1 MSNRYTH
8 CEQPT
13 AQILLIMLNRK
24 LLFWLG
30 LVLLTGSLSSCFR
43 SWRKNDRDIR
53 EHYANRPVKPTFYTI
68 QNDSLKLFAATTGA
82 DTLPPLLLIHG
93 APGAWYGYMNMV
105 DDSLLQSRFHIIAI
119 DRLGYNHSS
128 LRKKR
133 FVTSIETQAKA
144 AMLALSLNHS
154 KQKAVLLGRSFGAP
168 IAAQMAILNPNA
180 FSQLVML
187 APAIDPAKEKFW
199 WFSKPAKWWIVRA
212 WLPRRLNVAT
222 FEKFAHANELKKLQP
237 QWSKLQVPTIV
248 VQGGKDWIV
257 DPSNLDFAR
266 QQLADKPA
274 HYIFLPEAGHLIS
287 YSHPDLVRKL
297 VSTPFT
303 TIAGT
308 AAASATTQGSGQSEH
323 K

>member
-1 MSNRYTH
+1 
-8 CEQPT
+8 
-13 AQILLIMLNRK
+13 MLSRT
-24 LLFWLG
+24 LFFWMG

-93 APGAWYGYMNMV
+93 APGAWYGYLNMV

-187 APAIDPAKEKFW
+187 APAIDPTKEKFW
-199 WFSKPAKWWIVRA
+199 WFSKPAKWWIVRM

-222 FEKFAHANELKKLQP
+222 FEKFAHAKELEKLRP
-237 QWSKLQVPTIV
+237 QWQKLQVPTTV

-257 DPSNLDFAR
+257 DPTNLDFAR
-266 QQLADKPA
+266 QQLAGKLVQF
-274 HYIFLPEAGHLIS
+274 IFLPEAGHLIS

-297 VSTPFT
+297 VLSPASA
-303 TIAGT
+303 IGT
-308 AAASATTQGSGQSEH
+308 AAAASTSQGGGQEEH

>member
-1 MSNRYTH
+1 
-8 CEQPT
+8 
-13 AQILLIMLNRK
+13 MLSRK
-24 LLFWLG
+24 LFLWASF
-30 LVLLTGSLSSCFR
+30 VLLTASLSSCFR

-93 APGAWYGYMNMV
+93 APGAWYGYLNMV

-168 IAAQMAILNPNA
+168 IAAQMAILTPNA

-187 APAIDPAKEKFW
+187 APAIDPTKEKFW
-199 WFSKPAKWWIVRA
+199 WFSKPAKWWIVRM

-222 FEKFAHANELKKLQP
+222 FEKFAHAKELEKLRP
-237 QWSKLQVPTIV
+237 QWQKLQVPTTV

-257 DPSNLDFAR
+257 DPTNLDFAR
-266 QQLADKPA
+266 QQLAGKLVQF
-274 HYIFLPEAGHLIS
+274 IFLPEAGHLIS

-297 VSTPFT
+297 VLSPASA
-303 TIAGT
+303 IGT
-308 AAASATTQGSGQSEH
+308 AAAASTSQGGGQEEH